1 MSSWI
6 FVMTGDDDE
15 FLERTKMKKWPI
27 HKRTN
32 HRKKLRKGDKVLIYL
47 AGPHRQKIVANAVL
61 GSDVTEN
68 GEEFSIVLSKIN
80 LWKNQ
85 ILLKP
90 LVNSLEFIKNKSK
103 WGVSM
108 QGGVVKIT
116 DNDFKTLSVKSG
128 SNLLL

>member
-1 MSSWI
+1 
-6 FVMTGDDDE
+6 MTGDNNE
-15 FLERTKMKKWPI
+15 FLERIKMKKWPI

-47 AGPHRQKIVANAVL
+47 AGPHRQKIVANVVL
-61 GSDVTEN
+61 DSNITEN
-68 GEEFSIVLSKIN
+68 GDELSIGISNVN

-90 LVNSLEFIKNKSK
+90 HVESLEFIKNKSK

-108 QGGVVKIT
+108 QGGVVRIT
-116 DNDFKTLSVKSG
+116 DNDFKTLSV
-128 SNLLL
+128 